1 MFLFGNLFVLL
12 TCLKIQNSSVLF
24 KFKKSQVAI
33 SLIFHNIA
41 ELLLLLQV

>member
-33 SLIFHNIA
+33 SLFYNIA